1 MEAIIDGIN
10 YRLNKNNY
18 TASVHRLGPCEQYE
32 GDVNIPSHIT
42 YQNCTYTVTEIYGY
56 GWGGAFDCC
65 KSLISVT
72 IPSTVQT
79 IGTSAFRG
87 CSSLVSVILTE
98 GLKDIGPMAFE
109 ACKSLSY
116 IEIPKSVTHIGWDA
130 FRDTLWYENQP
141 NGLVYMGD
149 ILYSYKGEV
158 SNMSV
163 IIDNGITIIADY
175 AFEKIASKI
184 TSINIPNTVKY
195 IGSGVFSGCSSL
207 TFITIPDGV
216 YEIGNNAFSCC
227 SSLETIRIPDSVHRI
242 GTGAFYACD
251 TLKTVILSGNITSL
265 QNTIHTEEP
274 ANGFFGRC
282 KSLESIFIPAS
293 VKQID
298 AGTFE
303 DCTSLVS
310 IVVHPDNPV
319 YDSREN
325 SNAIIEKHTNKL
337 IAGCYK
343 TIIPI
348 GVKSIGTAAFSCCES
363 LNAIEI
369 PETVTSIGDRAF
381 WYCSS
386 LVSISLPS
394 KIIDFSWRKEYYSAV
409 FHGCESLQII
419 RVPKG
424 KKEEYCKLGLE
435 KYRDLIQEPQEEE
448 YTILL
453 NIAKGYELGIGMPK
467 NLEQA
472 VLIYT
477 QVVEKGCAEAAFHL
491 GELYELGD
499 GLQQDYQQ
507 AIEWYTKA
515 IALYHPSAETRK
527 NHCEQVLRNE
537 EQRMEEY
544 QREIQSQFPQLPT
557 TKYIFFDT
565 ECNGLPKYYNLD
577 VCITSN
583 WPRLIQLAWVVTD
596 EAGNIVKRQNYVIK
610 PNGFV
615 INDKIAVLTSINTVR
630 AQREGVELV
639 DALSEFMADIEEAQ
653 FVIGHNIDFDMHI
666 VGCELFRENMN
677 YNKLM
682 TKPSICTM
690 QKSTNFCAIPSNG
703 NHAGYKW
710 PKLEELYQKLFG
722 TTFSGAHDAMSD
734 VEATRKCY
742 FELKK
747 RGIL

>member
-130 FRDTLWYENQP
+130 FLDTLWYENQP

-265 QNTIHTEEP
+265 QNTIYTEEP

-303 DCTSLVS
+303 GCTSLVS

-369 PETVTSIGDRAF
+369 PETVTSIGDWAF
-381 WYCSS
+381 WCCSS

-394 KIIDFSWRKEYYSAV
+394 KITDFSWRKEYYSAV

-435 KYRDLIQEPQEEE
+435 EYRDLIQEPQEEE

-477 QVVEKGCAEAAFHL
+477 QAVEKGCAEAAFHL

-565 ECNGLPKYYNLD
+565 
-577 VCITSN
+577 
-583 WPRLIQLAWVVTD
+583 
-596 EAGNIVKRQNYVIK
+596 
-610 PNGFV
+610 
-615 INDKIAVLTSINTVR
+615 
-630 AQREGVELV
+630 
-639 DALSEFMADIEEAQ
+639 
-653 FVIGHNIDFDMHI
+653 
-666 VGCELFRENMN
+666 
-677 YNKLM
+677 
-682 TKPSICTM
+682 
-690 QKSTNFCAIPSNG
+690 
-703 NHAGYKW
+703 
-710 PKLEELYQKLFG
+710 
-722 TTFSGAHDAMSD
+722 
-734 VEATRKCY
+734 
-742 FELKK
+742 
-747 RGIL
+747 